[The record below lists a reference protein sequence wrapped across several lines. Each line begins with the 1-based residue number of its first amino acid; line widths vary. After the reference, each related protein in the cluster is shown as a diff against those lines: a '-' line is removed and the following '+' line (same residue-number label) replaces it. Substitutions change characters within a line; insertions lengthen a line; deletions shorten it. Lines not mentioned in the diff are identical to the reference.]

1 MNDTE
6 VTNIALIRAY
16 LDALSRGTCGNQLA
30 HFFAEDVL
38 QIEFPNRLSP
48 KDGESDLGRMLARSI
63 EGQRILRTQ
72 QFEIRSEIA
81 RDERVAAEAG
91 WTGVL
96 AVDVG
101 SLRAGMEM
109 KAALA
114 MFFEI
119 REGRVRRQRNYDC
132 FEPW

>member
-1 MNDTE
+1 MD
-6 VTNIALIRAY
+6 
-16 LDALSRGTCGNQLA
+16 
-30 HFFAEDVL
+30 
-38 QIEFPNRLSP
+38 
-48 KDGESDLGRMLARSI
+48 
-63 EGQRILRTQ
+63 
-72 QFEIRSEIA
+72 
-81 RDERVAAEAG
+81 
-91 WTGVL
+91 GVL